1 MKFLLLLLCCMSL
14 TSFFFESNFDCKI
27 SKEQKCKSLYEIKNM
42 AAQGVFDTNNLE
54 KVETSKIKSKR
65 RCILCYRRAKAIQS
79 VAVVNTSAKKMSYY
93 HPRSKKEAGR
103 VQIICHVFF

>member
-27 SKEQKCKSLYEIKNM
+27 SKDQKCKSLYEIKNM

-54 KVETSKIKSKR
+54 KVET
-65 RCILCYRRAKAIQS
+65 
-79 VAVVNTSAKKMSYY
+79 
-93 HPRSKKEAGR
+93 
-103 VQIICHVFF
+103 

>member
-1 MKFLLLLLCCMSL
+1 
-14 TSFFFESNFDCKI
+14 
-27 SKEQKCKSLYEIKNM
+27 M

-79 VAVVNTSAKKMSYY
+79 VAVVNTSAKKIKKMSYY

-103 VQIICHVFF
+103 VQIICHVFFKTMKYVVINI